1 MNSLDIKTIVFIN
14 LVTDLI
20 CVFFIADLWTQ
31 SRRRYKGMLY
41 FMADLILQTLAIGLI
56 FLRGTIPDW
65 TSMVLSNFFVTSGAL
80 IGYMGLQR
88 LGGKPGK
95 HFYNYILLGLS
106 VCIQFYFA
114 VINPNLDARNL
125 NITIVL
131 FIITFQC
138 TWFVFRVS
146 TGSRRRALTGTG
158 LVFAAFSLISILRVF
173 NVLTGESD
181 VTDFFR
187 SGSFDAFILISY
199 QILLIILAYALSLA
213 VNRMLLM
220 EVSAQ
225 EEKFSKAFNS
235 APYAVIL
242 TRISDG
248 KIIEVNEGFTEL
260 SGYQRDEVLNVS
272 TLSLGLWYDSSDR
285 IAAINTIREMR
296 EVRNQEFRF
305 RKKNGEILTGLFSA
319 DVITLEDGPSL
330 LSSIFDIT
338 SRKIIEEEQK
348 QLLVKGERDRKA
360 LLSILEDFKKAQD
373 SLSESEMRYR
383 SLFESTNVGKS
394 VTLPDG
400 SINVNNAFC
409 RMLGY
414 SSQELKNKK
423 WQELTPAED
432 VAYVSDILSLILN
445 GQRNNARFEKR
456 YIHKNG
462 THIWG
467 DVSTVLLRDKEG
479 NPGYFITT
487 VVDITDKKKAETELS
502 ISERRYRSLF
512 ENMNSG
518 FVLFQVVRD
527 KEGDASDL
535 IILAANRGFESTTG
549 LDLKNAI
556 GKKLKSILPGI
567 EKDEA
572 DWIGTYSK
580 VAQTGEP
587 VQFEQNSALLG
598 VSYSVSA
605 FKADTDQCAVTFV
618 DITARKQAEKALL
631 DSEMRYRSILELA
644 PVGISIHQKGK
655 IVFTNP
661 AGMRLVGAGSIEEVI
676 GKDATIFI
684 HPESIEASLNR
695 YKRLMQGEKDIYP
708 IEDRHI
714 RIDGSIIDVE
724 VVATSLIFNNEP
736 AVQVIIT
743 DITEKKRIREE
754 LRRMNADLED
764 TVRKRTAQL
773 EESNKE
779 LEAFSYSVSHD
790 LRAPLR
796 HINGYVDLLN
806 DKFKNTLPEK
816 AKHYLDVIAGS
827 AKNMGILIDDL
838 LQFSRESRKELRRE
852 NVDMNALVNEILL
865 LQTNNVGK
873 RKIEWTVAE
882 IPAVNG
888 DYSMLKLVW
897 RNLMENA
904 IKYTSTR
911 NVATIEIGY
920 SENDDEISYYIKD
933 NGVGFDMKY
942 AHKLFGVFQ
951 RLHSQAEFEGNGIGL
966 ANVKRIV
973 SKHGGNVWAEAIP
986 DKGATFIFSI
996 PKHNKE

>member
-1 MNSLDIKTIVFIN
+1 MNILDIKTIIFIN
-14 LVTDLI
+14 LITDLI
-20 CVFFIADLWTQ
+20 CVFVITDLWIQ
-31 SRRRYKGMLY
+31 SRRRYNGMLY
-41 FMADLILQTLAIGLI
+41 FLADMVLQTMAIGLI
-56 FLRGTIPDW
+56 FLRGIIPDW
-65 TSMVLSNFFVTSGAL
+65 TSMVLSNFFVTGGAL

-88 LGGKPGK
+88 LVGKPGNQIV
-95 HFYNYILLGLS
+95 NYFIVGLS
-106 VCIQFYFA
+106 VFVQFYYA
-114 VINPNLDARNL
+114 VVNPNLDARNL
-125 NITIVL
+125 NITTVL
-131 FIITFQC
+131 LIITFQC
-138 TWFVFRVS
+138 TWFVFS
-146 TGSRRRALTGTG
+146 LASGSKRKALAGTG
-158 LVFAAFSLISILRVF
+158 LVFATFSLISILRVI
-173 NVLTGESD
+173 NILTSESE
-181 VTDFFR
+181 VNDFFR

-220 EVSAQ
+220 DVSAQ
-225 EEKFSKAFNS
+225 EEKFYKAFHS

-260 SGYQRDEVLNVS
+260 SGYQRDEVLNIS

-285 IAAINTIREMR
+285 IAAINAIREMNQ
-296 EVRNQEFRF
+296 VRNQEFRF
-305 RKKNGEILTGLFSA
+305 RKKNGETLTGLFSA
-319 DVITLEDGPSL
+319 DVITLEDGPAL
-330 LSSIFDIT
+330 LSSILDIS
-338 SRKIIEEEQK
+338 SRKTVEEEQK
-348 QLLVKGERDRKA
+348 KLLAKGERDRKA
-360 LLSILEDFKKAQD
+360 LLSILEDFKQAQD
-373 SLSESEMRYR
+373 SLGESETRYR
-383 SLFESTNVGKS
+383 SLFEATNVGKS
-394 VTLPDG
+394 VTMPDG

-414 SSQELKNKK
+414 TAEELQNKK
-423 WQELTPAED
+423 WQELTPEED
-432 VAYVSDILSLILN
+432 VGYVTDILSLILK

-456 YIHKNG
+456 YVHKNG
-462 THIWG
+462 TFIWG
-467 DVSTVLLRDKEG
+467 DVSTVLLRDKGG

-502 ISERRYRSLF
+502 ISEKRYRSLF

-527 KEGDASDL
+527 EKGNASDL

-556 GKKLKSILPGI
+556 GEKLTSILPGI
-567 EKDEA
+567 ERDEA

-580 VAQTGEP
+580 VAKTGES
-587 VQFEQNSALLG
+587 VQFEQTSLLLG

-605 FKADTDQCAVTFV
+605 FKAGTDQCAVTFV
-618 DITARKQAEKALL
+618 DITARKLAEKALF
-631 DSEMRYRSILELA
+631 DSEVRYRNILEVA
-644 PVGISIHQKGK
+644 PVGIAIHQKGK
-655 IVFTNP
+655 VVFTNP
-661 AGMRLVGAGSIEEVI
+661 AGLQLIGAVSNEEII
-676 GKDATIFI
+676 GKDITTFI
-684 HPESIEASLNR
+684 HPDNIQESRNR
-695 YKRLMQGEKDIYP
+695 IKRLISGEKDLYP
-708 IEDRHI
+708 VEDRYV

-754 LRRMNADLED
+754 LRQMNADLED

-806 DKFKNTLPEK
+806 DKFKNALPDK
-816 AKHYLDVIAGS
+816 AQHYLEVIAAS

-852 NVDMNALVNEILL
+852 IVDMNALVNEILL
-865 LQTNNVGK
+865 LLRVDTEN
-873 RKIEWTVAE
+873 KIVEWTISELPPVS
-882 IPAVNG
+882 G
-888 DYSMLKLVW
+888 DYAMLKLVW
-897 RNLMENA
+897 RNLIENA
-904 IKYTSTR
+904 IKYSSTR
-911 NVATIEIGY
+911 NVAKIEIGY
-920 SENDDEISYYIKD
+920 SEDADYISYHIND
-933 NGVGFDMKY
+933 NGVGFDMNY
-942 AHKLFGVFQ
+942 ASKLFGVFQ
-951 RLHSQAEFEGNGIGL
+951 RLHSQAEFEGTGIGL

-973 SKHGGNVWAEAIP
+973 TKHGGKVWAEAIQNE
-986 DKGATFIFSI
+986 GAKFYFSL
-996 PKHNKE
+996 PKFKKE